1 MPAIGGRQP
10 FSVSYRDYD
19 GELKSL
25 VLFTNEITAGSIIG
39 LLAELGTFKAAL
51 DAVTLGVRAREQW
64 GEETIVSNARAAD
77 KDAQVSTELLVR
89 CIGATSE
96 APYSFR
102 IPTIDPEAFNYVEGN
117 VVLSGA
123 GATAATT
130 ALIAALQATFKMP
143 NDETEA
149 IQVVQMRIVD

>member
-10 FSVSYRDYD
+10 YSTSLRDYD
-19 GELKSL
+19 GELKSF
-25 VLFTNEITAGSIIG
+25 VLFTGEITAVSIAG
-39 LLAELGTFKAAL
+39 LLTQLGTFQTAL
-51 DAVTLGVRAREQW
+51 DAVVLGQRAREQW
-64 GEETIVSNARAAD
+64 GEETIVSNARATD
-77 KDAQVSTELLVR
+77 KDAQVSTEMLVR

-130 ALIAALQATFKMP
+130 ALVAAIEAAFKMP
-143 NDETEA
+143 DDETEA
-149 IQVVQMRIVD
+149 IEVVQMRIVD